1 MGVPHAAVDHAP
13 LLEEVAPKAAPF
25 DVPLR
30 PALRLAEVV
39 DRHQVQRQA
48 VQLPARLQLRT
59 ARRAPPHLGED
70 VEQAPLDLGA
80 GPALGRG
87 LGEPAAAVRDHHVR
101 RRDPGEQRLPSPR
114 RLRSGEVPGEH
125 VGIAAGDEHHDVPG
139 EVYPVD
145 VHDAVHL
152 VHDVW
157 HGPDGPE
164 AGREP
169 AEAPAPARHVPLRR
183 LAEQPP
189 EEGVEVPRRR
199 VVAVDGARPAAL
211 AAPSLR
217 PGARPAVALHGPAA
231 RRAFHRFHQH
241 PPRTMTFS
249 RDL

>member
-1 MGVPHAAVDHAP
+1 MHVAPPIDRLHPPHQAQPPVVPEDRPQLRVHAALYPVVGPREGALGSQGRVEVREEQPLRQQRAQGAARLPDPLVGVLHPAVDHGP
-13 LLEEVAPKAAPF
+13 LLEEVAPETAPF
-25 DVPLR
+25 HVPLS

-39 DRHQVQRQA
+39 DGHQVQRQA
-48 VQLPARLQLRT
+48 VQLPARLQLRA

-87 LGEPAAAVRDHHVR
+87 LGEPAAAVRDHHV
-101 RRDPGEQRLPSPR
+101 
-114 RLRSGEVPGEH
+114 
-125 VGIAAGDEHHDVPG
+125 
-139 EVYPVD
+139 
-145 VHDAVHL
+145 
-152 VHDVW
+152 
-157 HGPDGPE
+157 
-164 AGREP
+164 
-169 AEAPAPARHVPLRR
+169 PLRR

-189 EEGVEVPRRR
+189 QEGVEVPRRR

-241 PPRTMTFS
+241 PREQ
-249 RDL
+249 

>member
-1 MGVPHAAVDHAP
+1 MGVLHAAVDHAP
-13 LLEEVAPKAAPF
+13 LLEEVAPEAAPF
-25 DVPLR
+25 HVPLR

-39 DRHQVQRQA
+39 DGHQVQRKA
-48 VQLPARLQLRT
+48 VQLPARLQLRA
-59 ARRAPPHLGED
+59 ARRAPPHLGEH
-70 VEQAPLDLGA
+70 VEQAPLDLGP

-87 LGEPAAAVRDHHVR
+87 LGEPAAAVRYHHVR
-101 RRDPGEQRLPSPR
+101 RRYPGEQRLPGPR
-114 RLRSGEVPGEH
+114 RLGSGEVPGEH
-125 VGIAAGDEHHDVPG
+125 VGVAAGNEHDDVPG

-145 VHDAVHL
+145 VHDAVRL
-152 VHDVW
+152 VHHVR

-169 AEAPAPARHVPLRR
+169 AEAPAPAGHVPLRR

-189 EEGVEVPRRR
+189 EKGVEVPRRR

-217 PGARPAVALHGPAA
+217 PRARPAVALHGPAA

-241 PPRTMTFS
+241 PREQ
-249 RDL
+249 